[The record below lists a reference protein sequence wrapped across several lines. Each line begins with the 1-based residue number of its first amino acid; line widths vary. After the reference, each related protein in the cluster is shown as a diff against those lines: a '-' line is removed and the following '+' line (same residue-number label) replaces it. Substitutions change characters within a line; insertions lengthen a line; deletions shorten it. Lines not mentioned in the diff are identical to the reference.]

1 MPDRYNRADDG
12 IGETGGSAGSGWRLC
27 RRPCPVLP
35 LRALF
40 EDTVADAL
48 STQAMA
54 KVADLV
60 AGLDR
65 DSRPREITTAFV
77 AVPGWLEREG

>member
-1 MPDRYNRADDG
+1 MGKLLNFSPKDLAGALGAYA
-12 IGETGGSAGSGWRLC
+12 GGLAQFY
-27 RRPCPVLP
+27 P

-65 DSRPREITTAFV
+65 DSRSREITNAFV
-77 AVPGWLEREG
+77 AVPGWLERDG

>member
-1 MPDRYNRADDG
+1 MPAALPSSTTPG
-12 IGETGGSAGSGWRLC
+12 AV
-27 RRPCPVLP
+27 RR
-35 LRALF
+35 
-40 EDTVADAL
+40 TVADAL

-65 DSRPREITTAFV
+65 DSRSREITNAFV
-77 AVPGWLEREG
+77 AVPGWLERDG